1 MPPPFSLYSCHYMQL
16 RDYVTVIASMYQ
28 DNAFHN
34 FEHATHVAMSVSK
47 LLKQLEVR
55 DVDDDKIDP
64 EYTYSMTSNPLSQFA
79 QVFCALVHDVDHQ
92 GVSNFQLVKEDVPI
106 ARLYKHRSIA
116 EQNSIDISWDLL
128 MDPNYADLRKAIYC
142 SETELAHFRQLV
154 VNIVLATD
162 IFDGQMKK
170 IRERRWEK
178 AFLNEHQYHP
188 YVGDENDSDEEE
200 EDEKPNVRE
209 VSLSFADTEHLKATI
224 VMEHLI
230 QAADVAHTMQHWDI
244 YLKWNERLFQEM
256 KFAFENGR
264 AAKDPSTVWYEGEIM
279 FFDKYIIPLAIKL
292 ADCSSFGVSA
302 VECLNYASQNRI
314 LWAAKGEKI
323 VEGFEK
329 NYETMRKRT
338 RTDPVMASG

>member
-1 MPPPFSLYSCHYMQL
+1 
-16 RDYVTVIASMYQ
+16 VIASMYP
-28 DNAFHN
+28 DNSFHN

-55 DVDDDKIDP
+55 DVAEDEVDP

-79 QVFCALVHDVDHQ
+79 QVFCALIHDVDHQ

-106 ARLYKHRSIA
+106 ARLYRHRSVA

-128 MDPNYADLRKAIYC
+128 MDPNYADLRKAIYR
-142 SETELAHFRQLV
+142 SEAELAHFRQLV

-170 IRERRWEK
+170 IRDRRWEK
-178 AFLNEHQYHP
+178 AFLDEHQYHP
-188 YVGDENDSDEEE
+188 YLGDDVDNDDEEE
-200 EDEKPNVRE
+200 EDEDEKPNERE
-209 VSLSFADTEHLKATI
+209 ASISFADTEHLKATI

-256 KFAFENGR
+256 KLAFETGR

-314 LWAAKGEKI
+314 LWAVRGEKI
-323 VEGFEK
+323 VQEFEK
-329 NYETMRKRT
+329 NYDAKRKKT
-338 RTDPVMASG
+338 VRTDPTIVG